1 MKKSLLA
8 YTASFFVG
16 FFIWLGFGVIEA
28 TNPIVPWEYP
38 ILGLFT
44 GWSYPSGA
52 SAELHYLSHVAET
65 WFPFLAAYLTANL
78 VTRRQARFVGALV
91 LYVAFLIWSL
101 GLLVLTELG
110 LSINTAF
117 IVGFLGTMFG
127 GAFIYL
133 KIVAPEQLLE

>member
-1 MKKSLLA
+1 VKKSLLT

-16 FFIWLGFGVIEA
+16 FFIWFGLAVIEA
-28 TNPIVPWEYP
+28 VNPFLPWQYP

-44 GWSYPSGA
+44 GWSYPGGA
-52 SAELHYLSHVAET
+52 PAELHFLSHVAET

-78 VTRRQARFVGALV
+78 LTKRQARFFGALV
-91 LYVAFLIWSL
+91 LYVVFLVWSL
-101 GLLVLTELG
+101 GLLVLAELG

-133 KIVAPEQLLE
+133 KIVSPKHLVD